1 MRVAMLSDVH
11 LDGPQDHVQALF
23 LRFVRDLQADELWL
37 LGDVFHRF
45 WTVADRPAAP
55 YVEVFEVIG
64 TRIAEGLTVRWV
76 PGNHDFALS
85 TALAVRTGLVV
96 SQAIDAQIGD
106 LNVHAEHGDRCDI
119 GWSYALTSL
128 LLRGP
133 LFALWVRLIG
143 FERAWRQLGRLAG
156 SAHAAGPVTD
166 RRVVEAQ
173 RVRATELL
181 AGDTDLVVMGHT
193 HVPVF
198 DETTSGSFVNL
209 GAFDHARHV
218 LVVED
223 ARVERFLVTEEG
235 ALSPDPWSGD
245 Q

>member
-11 LDGPQDHVQALF
+11 LDGPQDPVQTLF

-45 WTVADRPAAP
+45 WTVADRPAPP
-55 YVEVFEVIG
+55 YVEVFELISA
-64 TRIAEGLTVRWV
+64 RIAEGLTVRWV
-76 PGNHDFALS
+76 SGNHDFALS
-85 TALAVRTGLVV
+85 SALAARTGLVV
-96 SQAIDAQIGD
+96 SAAVNAQIGG
-106 LNVHAEHGDRCDI
+106 LRVHAEHGDRCDT

-143 FERAWRQLGRLAG
+143 FQRAWQLLGRLAG
-156 SAHAAGPVTD
+156 NAHVEGAVTGG
-166 RRVVEAQ
+166 RVVEAQ
-173 RVRATELL
+173 RSGAADLL
-181 AGDTDLVVMGHT
+181 AGDIDLVVMGHT

-198 DETTSGSFVNL
+198 DESSSGSFVNL
-209 GAFDHARHV
+209 GAFAHTRHV

-223 ARVERFLVTEEG
+223 ARVERFRVTGEG
-235 ALSPDPWSGD
+235 ELIPDPWA
-245 Q
+245 